1 MVKIYWSGRAVKDL
15 RKIPENDQESIR
27 NKINELS
34 NYPTIIRLD
43 IKKLVDDNNQYRLRV
58 GNYRV
63 IFEIQKGEPV
73 LIKINTVVRRSNT
86 TYK

>member
-1 MVKIYWSGRAVKDL
+1 MVKISWSGRATKDL

-27 NKINELS
+27 NRVKELS

-43 IKKLVDDNNQYRLRV
+43 IKKLVDEDNQYRLRV

-73 LIKINTVVRRSNT
+73 LIKIYKVVRRSNT